1 MEHHLI
7 CRIMHTG
14 LPSDASECTLHLM
27 ADLNVSQTDLVLD
40 LLTLNG
46 WKAELTLVVVYMPKW
61 LS

>member
-1 MEHHLI
+1 
-7 CRIMHTG
+7 MHTG
-14 LPSDASECTLHLM
+14 LPSDASECTLF
-27 ADLNVSQTDLVLD
+27 NVSQTDLVLD